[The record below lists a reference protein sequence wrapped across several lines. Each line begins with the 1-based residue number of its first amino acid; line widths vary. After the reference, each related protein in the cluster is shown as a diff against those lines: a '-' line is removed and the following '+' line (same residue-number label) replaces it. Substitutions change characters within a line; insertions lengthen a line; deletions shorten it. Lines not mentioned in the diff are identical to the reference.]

1 MIFVL
6 SLPGVHVKRLLSVW
20 SPYSLSERS
29 VHALWVTLSTTIIGY
44 VILLTV
50 LCEHIVT
57 VYHTLLAMHILPGIA
72 LCTLNICPD
81 NMNRRKC
88 SQNLQVW
95 VTVYVHLNL
104 AVFFFT
110 VLSSFH
116 CLLFLLFFS
125 SVHRMSFTALLLY
138 LLFYCF
144 IIMKFR
150 CFIKYYTCYRNC
162 LVNYVT
168 K

>member
-104 AVFFFT
+104 AVFFF
-110 VLSSFH
+110 
-116 CLLFLLFFS
+116 
-125 SVHRMSFTALLLY
+125 
-138 LLFYCF
+138 YCF
-144 IIMKFR
+144 IIFSLFTIFTVFFICSSYVFY
-150 CFIKYYTCYRNC
+150 CFTVISFVLLFYHHEIQM
-162 LVNYVT
+162 LH
-168 K
+168 